1 MITGGS
7 SGIGAGSAAA
17 YHAAGAEVTI
27 TGTGPSAADYAE
39 DLSNYRYLALDVTD
53 EDPVGQEPCIGTAA
67 IHRFFETG
75 YKQVN
80 GEMLMRPEG
89 EVRVAERHA
98 ACAMIVD
105 CAKADE
111 PFWIATLDVFSFRE
125 DGLITGMQAYWGA
138 NNFHPL
144 PSPTVLMAT

>member
-1 MITGGS
+1 MPTYEHMRDAVLTYARCMSEGDIE
-7 SGIGAGSAAA
+7 GI
-17 YHAAGAEVTI
+17 
-27 TGTGPSAADYAE
+27 
-39 DLSNYRYLALDVTD
+39 LALFTPEAVF
-53 EDPVGQEPCIGTAA
+53 EDPVGQEPHIGTAA
-67 IHRFFETG
+67 IRGFFESG

-111 PFWIATLDVFSFRE
+111 PFWIATLDVFVFAE
-125 DGLITGMQAYWGA
+125 DGLISGMQAYWGKH
-138 NNFHPL
+138 NFHPL
-144 PSPTVLMAT
+144 PSPSV